1 MSPDIVDDE
10 EKADVVGLDFT
21 KVNPTGK
28 DLDLKNE
35 LNRQAAR
42 ESQATLANFNNEK
55 TDRSQEEE
63 LPYLD

>member
-42 ESQATLANFNNEK
+42 ES
-55 TDRSQEEE
+55 
-63 LPYLD
+63 